1 VNLFVATV
9 GLLAGILLWWA
20 VARRLTTRPWEAQGS
35 FDGRDAAH
43 LQGEPPHARVGLWV
57 FLAVVTSFFALFATA
72 YLMRMSPQL
81 VQGVD
86 LRDWRPIA
94 EPRILLVN
102 TLLLAAGSA
111 GLQVATSALRRSKFE
126 RAGRGLLLGGLFAI
140 AFLVGQCLAW
150 RQLQAAGYYAS
161 ANPANA
167 FFYVLT
173 GLHALHLLG
182 GLVVWAR
189 ALARMSRGSATLE
202 ATRLSVEL
210 CTVYWHYLLA
220 IWVVLFG
227 LLVIT

>member
-1 VNLFVATV
+1 MA
-9 GLLAGILLWWA
+9 
-20 VARRLTTRPWEAQGS
+20 ARRLTTRPWEAQGT
-35 FDGRDAAH
+35 FDGRDGAQ
-43 LQGEPPHARVGLWV
+43 LRGEPPSARVGLWV
-57 FLAVVTSFFALFATA
+57 FLAVVTSFFALVVTA
-72 YLMRMSPQL
+72 YLMRMSPHL

-86 LRDWRPIA
+86 LRDWRPVA
-94 EPRILLVN
+94 EPPILWS
-102 TLLLAAGSA
+102 TRCCSRRAASACRSQRPRCAGS
-111 GLQVATSALRRSKFE
+111 KFA
-126 RAGRGLLLGGLFAI
+126 RAGRGLLAGGAFAI
-140 AFLVGQCLAW
+140 AFLVGQWLAW
-150 RQLQAAGYYAS
+150 RQLQAAGYYAA

-189 ALARMSRGSATLE
+189 AVVRMSRGSATLE

-220 IWVVLFG
+220 VWVVLFG